1 MNHLLGWH
9 HLDPSAWE
17 QALKSSLRSAT
28 VGKRWDRR
36 AEGKSLC
43 LMFFN
48 PSLRTRT
55 SMEVAAAQLGATV
68 TTISPGAGT
77 WQMAFDDGVVMDG
90 AEAEHIQEA
99 VGVLSRYFDAIGVRV
114 FASLSDYHRDS
125 QEYLINRFASA
136 ASVPVVN
143 LESAF
148 CHPCQELADASTI
161 AERFDGD
168 PRGRKFVLSWC
179 YHPKALPTA
188 VANSAVSMA
197 ARLGMDVVVARP
209 DGFELDDAVMGRARQ
224 YAAEAGGSVSE
235 SSGQDEALAGAH
247 VVYAK
252 SWAGRAVYD
261 DPDEEAIRRSRLRSW
276 CVTEDRMSTTDDGV
290 FMHCL
295 PVRRNVVVAD
305 SVLDGSR
312 AIHLRQAEYRLYAQK
327 AILEMVWNLAP
338 VHAE

>member
-1 MNHLLGWH
+1 MNHLIGWQHLGR
-9 HLDPSAWE
+9 SEWE
-17 QALKSSLRSAT
+17 DALESSLRSGRQGRA
-28 VGKRWDRR
+28 WDLR

-55 SMEVAAAQLGATV
+55 SMEVAAAQMGAIA
-68 TTISPGAGT
+68 TTISPGSGT

-90 AEAEHIQEA
+90 PEAEHIQEA
-99 VGVLSRYFDAIGVRV
+99 VGVLSKYFDAIGVRV
-114 FASLSDYHRDS
+114 FASLSDYRKDS
-125 QEYLINRFASA
+125 QEYLINRFAA
-136 ASVPVVN
+136 AAAVPVIN

-161 AERFDGD
+161 MESFDGN
-168 PRGRKFVLSWC
+168 PRGRKFVLTWC
-179 YHPKALPTA
+179 YHPKALPMA

-209 DGFELDDAVMGRARQ
+209 DGFELDETVMSRARQ

-235 SSGQDEALAGAH
+235 STSQDQALAGAH

-261 DPDEEAIRRSRLRSW
+261 DPETEAVRRSQLKDWR
-276 CVTEDRMSTTDDGV
+276 VTEDLMSTTDNGV

-295 PVRRNVVVAD
+295 PVRRNVVVD
-305 SVLDGSR
+305 DRVLDGPH

-327 AILEMVWNLAP
+327 AILEMAWNLKPAP
-338 VHAE
+338 MQ

>member
-1 MNHLLGWH
+1 MNHLIGWH
-9 HLDPSAWE
+9 HLDHAEWN
-17 QALKSSLRSAT
+17 QALKSSLRLGQQ
-28 VGKRWDRR
+28 GKAWDRR

-48 PSLRTRT
+48 PSLRTRA
-55 SMEVAAAQLGATV
+55 SMEVASAQLGARA

-77 WQMAFDDGVVMDG
+77 WQMAFDDGAVMDG
-90 AEAEHIQEA
+90 PEAEHIQEA
-99 VGVLSRYFDAIGVRV
+99 VGVLSKYFDAIGVRV
-114 FASLSDYHRDS
+114 FASLSDYHKDS
-125 QEYLINRFASA
+125 REYLINRFAA
-136 ASVPVVN
+136 AADVPVIN

-161 AERFDGD
+161 MEALDGD
-168 PRGRKFVLSWC
+168 PRGRKFVLTWC
-179 YHPKALPTA
+179 YHPKALPMA

-209 DGFELDDAVMGRARQ
+209 EGYELDETVMNRARQ
-224 YAAEAGGSVSE
+224 YAEAAGGSLTE
-235 SSGQDEALAGAH
+235 STNQDEALAGAH

-261 DPDEEAIRRSRLRSW
+261 DPDAEAASRAQLHDWR
-276 CVTEDRMSTTDDGV
+276 VTEERMSRTDNGV

-295 PVRRNVVVAD
+295 PVRRNVVVD
-305 SVLDGSR
+305 DGVLDGPH

-327 AILEMVWNLAP
+327 AILESVWNLKSAP
-338 VHAE
+338 G